1 MEYEVSAY
9 HNLGKFLGRRIR
21 EYSWRD
27 PLRFACP
34 LHTSVHRLWL
44 STFVF
49 YEWVLRQLHL
59 SLGLH
64 SSSCQ
69 VDGRMVARRDYF
81 VAIP

>member
-1 MEYEVSAY
+1 
-9 HNLGKFLGRRIR
+9 
-21 EYSWRD
+21 
-27 PLRFACP
+27 
-34 LHTSVHRLWL
+34 L